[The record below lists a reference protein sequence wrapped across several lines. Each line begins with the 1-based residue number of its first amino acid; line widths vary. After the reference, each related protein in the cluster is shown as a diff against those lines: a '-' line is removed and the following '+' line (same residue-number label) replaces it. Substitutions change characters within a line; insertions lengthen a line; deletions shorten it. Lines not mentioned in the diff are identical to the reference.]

1 MKFNEVVVIDL
12 EATCWKSR
20 TETAANTSEVIEVGV
35 CVLDVTTGEI
45 SKPNGIIVKPTVSTI
60 SPFCEQLTGITQE
73 MVDGGVTFDSAMKIL
88 VNEYNVNDRVVA
100 AYGNYDRNKL
110 KQECQRYG
118 VPFPIVQSYLNVSA
132 LATLKLKAGKRLGL
146 DQACEMFGLPFEGR
160 LHRGVDDALMIAK
173 VLWEIIK

>member
-12 EATCWKSR
+12 EATCWESR
-20 TETAANTSEVIEVGV
+20 TETAAKTSEIIEVGI
-35 CVLDVTTGEI
+35 CVLDVLTGEI
-45 SKPNGIIVKPTVSTI
+45 TKPQGIIVKPIASEI

-73 MVDGGVTFDSAMKIL
+73 MVDAGVTFESAIKTMVSDYSI
-88 VNEYNVNDRVVA
+88 NDRIVA

-110 KQECQRYG
+110 KQECARYG
-118 VPFPIVQSYLNVSA
+118 IEFSIDHTYLNVSA
-132 LATLKLKAGKRLGL
+132 LAILKLKTGKRLGL

-160 LHRGVDDALMIAK
+160 MHRGVDDAQMIAK